1 MKNRLFITIAVV
13 LTAIT
18 CSVQPTHSS
27 NIREKLNAFVE
38 SKEYGVH
45 RLSFSKDGFNVYQF
59 AQQFAIGEE
68 LGDKSAIKR
77 EKSDARISSSER
89 EQARAKVKY
98 YGPLFTPRMLDLE
111 KAFRQEAVNAKTI
124 YFHDA
129 SDGDSP
135 LSGVKFQF
143 MTDAQHP
150 MVHTVTFDLNKNI
163 RLISFE
169 EPDGGIYALLLM
181 WDQTVFPDQKIGD
194 AFLMDGMIY
203 EISGWKMDDRP
214 FIARYKQPSA
224 SGTFV
229 AGLQA
234 PTDAMSVEE
243 FLAKV
248 KRTCEIFQR
257 ETPQGRTAAGVVLIN
272 TCNAFNGKLT
282 KEQYFEALSNIQP
295 LVDSEKNVN
304 LKNILAY
311 SCYLIYK
318 KSDAYE
324 GDRNTDVTSAHT
336 GASESTTSQVS
347 KTIVYN
353 SMLMNEM
360 VEKEMVDC
368 QISGTAP
375 LSGSKVEVR
384 RSITSEL
391 LGSCPVTNGQ
401 FSFTCKLP
409 KNEVCRIYLDNRDVV
424 YFYTD
429 GNPISADMEK
439 QTVRSNKASQK
450 VNDFLQLVER
460 ERLAELHETDSQ
472 KKAEINRQR
481 GERLLKA
488 VRENRDNIISACA
501 LSLAYTEMSYEELKP
516 YLSDDYAFSHHILLA
531 PMREYVEGLEKRRP
545 GTPYTNLE
553 LVDTKG
559 RPHQLSEYVGKGYVV
574 LHFWDGL
581 GGYGEEIPPSL
592 RSIYAT
598 YHPRGVEFVTLAFRF
613 GVKRWREEVEKL
625 HLAWPQLMPD
635 PDTTPRNA
643 LAAYGIRSYPEL
655 IVIDSKGSIVACPR
669 NIEELGAVLK
679 GLK

>member
-1 MKNRLFITIAVV
+1 MKNRLF
-13 LTAIT
+13 TAIVALLIAIA
-18 CSVQPTHSS
+18 CSAQTSRSS

-45 RLSFSKDGFNVYQF
+45 QLISKDGLNVYQF

-68 LGDKSAIKR
+68 LDS
-77 EKSDARISSSER
+77 
-89 EQARAKVKY
+89 KY

-111 KAFRQEAVNAKTI
+111 KAFRSEAVNAKTI
-124 YFHDA
+124 YIHDA

-135 LSGVKFQF
+135 LPGVKFQL

-150 MVHTVTFDLNKNI
+150 MIHAVTFDLNKNI

-169 EPDGGIYALLLM
+169 EADGRIYVLLLM
-181 WDQTVFPDQKIGD
+181 WDQTVDPDKKIGD
-194 AFLMDGMIY
+194 TFLMDGMIY
-203 EISGWKMDDRP
+203 EISGWKMNDRP
-214 FIARYKQPSA
+214 YIAHYKQPSA

-229 AGLQA
+229 AGLQYNA
-234 PTDAMSVEE
+234 QANAMSVEE
-243 FLAKV
+243 FMAKV

-257 ETPQGRTAAGVVLIN
+257 ETPQGKTAAGVVLN
-272 TCNAFNGKLT
+272 KTCNAFSGKLT
-282 KEQYFEALSNIQP
+282 KEQYFDALSNIQP
-295 LVDSEKNVN
+295 LVDNEKNEN
-304 LKNILAY
+304 LKSILAY
-311 SCYLIYK
+311 SCYMIYK

-324 GDRNTDVTSAHT
+324 GDRNTDVTSAHA
-336 GASESTTSQVS
+336 GASETTTSQVS

-360 VEKEMVDC
+360 VGKEMVDC

-375 LSGSKVEVR
+375 LKGQKVEVR

-391 LGSCPVTNGQ
+391 LGTCPVTNGK

-409 KNEVCRIYLDNRDVV
+409 KNEVCWIFVDNGGFV

-429 GNPISADMEK
+429 GKPISADMEK
-439 QTVRSNKASQK
+439 LTVRSNKSSQK
-450 VNDFLQLVER
+450 INDFMQLVER

-488 VRENRDNIISACA
+488 VRENHDNILSAYA
-501 LSLAYTEMSYEELKP
+501 LSQVYTEMSYEELKP

-559 RPHQLSEYVGKGYVV
+559 RPHQLSEYIGKGYVV
-574 LHFWDGL
+574 LHFWHGL
-581 GGYGEEIPPSL
+581 GGYGSEIHPSMKTL
-592 RSIYAT
+592 YEA
-598 YHPRGVEFVTLAFRF
+598 YHSRGVEFVTLAFSF
-613 GVKRWREEVEKL
+613 GVQGWREEVKKQQL
-625 HLAWPQLMPD
+625 TWPQLMPN
-635 PDTTPRNA
+635 PDTNPRDA

-655 IVIDSKGSIVACPR
+655 IVIDAKGTIVACPR
-669 NIEELGAVLK
+669 NLEELGTILK
-679 GLK
+679 DLR

>member
-1 MKNRLFITIAVV
+1 MKNRLF
-13 LTAIT
+13 TAIVALLIAIA
-18 CSVQPTHSS
+18 CSAQTSRSS

-45 RLSFSKDGFNVYQF
+45 RLNIPQDGLNVYQF
-59 AQQFAIGEE
+59 AQQFAIDGE
-68 LGDKSAIKR
+68 LGG
-77 EKSDARISSSER
+77 
-89 EQARAKVKY
+89 QY

-111 KAFRQEAVNAKTI
+111 KAFRAEAVNAKTI
-124 YFHDA
+124 YIHDA

-135 LSGVKFQF
+135 LSGVKFQL

-150 MVHTVTFDLNKNI
+150 MIHAVTFDLNKNI

-169 EPDGGIYALLLM
+169 ETDGRIYVLLLM
-181 WDQTVFPDQKIGD
+181 WDQTVDQDKKIGD
-194 AFLMDGMIY
+194 TFLMDGMIY

-214 FIARYKQPSA
+214 YIAHYKRPA
-224 SGTFV
+224 ATGTFV
-229 AGLQA
+229 AGLQYNA
-234 PTDAMSVEE
+234 PADAMSVEE
-243 FLAKV
+243 FMAKV

-257 ETPQGRTAAGVVLIN
+257 ETPQGRTAAGVVLN
-272 TCNAFNGKLT
+272 KTCNAFSGKLT
-282 KEQYFEALSNIQP
+282 KEQYFDLLSNIQP
-295 LVDSEKNVN
+295 LVDSEKNEN
-304 LKNILAY
+304 LKSILAY

-324 GDRNTDVTSAHT
+324 GDRNTDVTSAHA
-336 GASESTTSQVS
+336 GASEATTSQVS

-360 VEKEMVDC
+360 VEKEMIDC

-375 LSGSKVEVR
+375 LNGNKVEVR

-391 LGSCPVTNGQ
+391 LGTCPVTNGK

-409 KNEVCRIYLDNRDVV
+409 KNEVCRIYLDNREFV

-429 GNPISADMEK
+429 GTPISADMEHL
-439 QTVRSNKASQK
+439 TVKGGKASQK
-450 VNDFLQLVER
+450 VNDFLQTVER
-460 ERLAELHETDSQ
+460 ERLAELHEADSL
-472 KKAEINRQR
+472 KKAAINRQR

-488 VRENRDNIISACA
+488 VRENRDNILSAFA
-501 LSLAYTEMSYEELKP
+501 LSQVYTEMSYEELKP

-559 RPHQLSEYVGKGYVV
+559 RPHLLSEYIGKGYVV
-574 LHFWDGL
+574 LHFWHGL
-581 GGYGEEIPPSL
+581 GGYGYRILPSMKT
-592 RSIYAT
+592 IYDT
-598 YHPRGVEFVTLAFRF
+598 YHPRGVEFVTLAFSF
-613 GVKRWREEVEKL
+613 GVQGWREEVKQHGL
-625 HLAWPQLMPD
+625 KWPQLMPN
-635 PDTTPRNA
+635 PDTNPRDA

-655 IVIDSKGSIVACPR
+655 IVIDAKGTIVACPR
-669 NIEELGAVLK
+669 NLEELETILK
-679 GLK
+679 DLR

>member
-1 MKNRLFITIAVV
+1 MKNRLF
-13 LTAIT
+13 TAIVALLIAIA
-18 CSVQPTHSS
+18 CSAQTSRSS

-45 RLSFSKDGFNVYQF
+45 RLGFSKDGLNVYQF

-68 LGDKSAIKR
+68 LDS
-77 EKSDARISSSER
+77 
-89 EQARAKVKY
+89 KY

-111 KAFRQEAVNAKTI
+111 KAFRSEAVNAKTI
-124 YFHDA
+124 YIHDA

-135 LSGVKFQF
+135 LPGVKFQL

-150 MVHTVTFDLNKNI
+150 MIHAVTFDLNKNI

-169 EPDGGIYALLLM
+169 EADGRIYVLLLM
-181 WDQTVFPDQKIGD
+181 WDQTVDQDKKIGD
-194 AFLMDGMIY
+194 TFLMDGMIY
-203 EISGWKMDDRP
+203 EISGWKMNDRP
-214 FIARYKQPSA
+214 YIAHYKQPSA

-229 AGLQA
+229 AGLQYNA
-234 PTDAMSVEE
+234 PADAMSVEE
-243 FLAKV
+243 FMAKV

-257 ETPQGRTAAGVVLIN
+257 ETPQGKTAAGVVLN
-272 TCNAFNGKLT
+272 KTCNAFSGKLT
-282 KEQYFEALSNIQP
+282 KEQYFDALSNIQP
-295 LVDSEKNVN
+295 LVDSEKNEN
-304 LKNILAY
+304 LKSILAY

-324 GDRNTDVTSAHT
+324 GDRNTDVTSAHA
-336 GASESTTSQVS
+336 GASETTTSQVS

-360 VEKEMVDC
+360 VEKEMIDC

-375 LSGSKVEVR
+375 LNGNKVEVR

-391 LGSCPVTNGQ
+391 LGACPVTNGK

-409 KNEVCRIYLDNRDVV
+409 KNEVCRIYLDNREVV

-429 GNPISADMEK
+429 GKPISADMEK
-439 QTVRSNKASQK
+439 LMVRSDKSSQK
-450 VNDFLQLVER
+450 INDFLQLVER
-460 ERLAELHETDSQ
+460 ERLAELHEADSL
-472 KKAEINRQR
+472 KKAAINRQR

-501 LSLAYTEMSYEELKP
+501 LSLVYTEMSYEELKP

-559 RPHQLSEYVGKGYVV
+559 RPHLLSEYIGKGYVV
-574 LHFWDGL
+574 LHFWHGL
-581 GGYGEEIPPSL
+581 GGYGYRILPSMKT
-592 RSIYAT
+592 IYDT
-598 YHPRGVEFVTLAFRF
+598 YHPCGVEFVTLAFSF
-613 GVKRWREEVEKL
+613 GVQGWREEVKQRGL
-625 HLAWPQLMPD
+625 TWPQLMPN
-635 PDTTPRNA
+635 PDTNPRDA

-655 IVIDSKGSIVACPR
+655 IVIDAKGTIVACPR
-669 NIEELGAVLK
+669 NLEELESVLK
-679 GLK
+679 ELR

>member
-13 LTAIT
+13 LIAIA
-18 CSVQPTHSS
+18 CSAQTSRSS

-45 RLSFSKDGFNVYQF
+45 RLGFSKDGLNVYQF

-68 LGDKSAIKR
+68 LDS
-77 EKSDARISSSER
+77 
-89 EQARAKVKY
+89 KY

-111 KAFRQEAVNAKTI
+111 KAFRSEAVNAKTI
-124 YFHDA
+124 YIHDA

-135 LSGVKFQF
+135 LPGVKFQL

-150 MVHTVTFDLNKNI
+150 MIHAVTFDLNKNI

-169 EPDGGIYALLLM
+169 EADGRIYVLLLM
-181 WDQTVFPDQKIGD
+181 WDQTVDQDKKIGD
-194 AFLMDGMIY
+194 TFLMDGMIY

-214 FIARYKQPSA
+214 YIAHYKQPSA
-224 SGTFV
+224 SSTFV
-229 AGLQA
+229 AGLQYNA
-234 PTDAMSVEE
+234 QANAMSVEE
-243 FLAKV
+243 FMAKV

-257 ETPQGRTAAGVVLIN
+257 ETPQGKTAAGVVLN
-272 TCNAFNGKLT
+272 KTCNAFNGQLT
-282 KEQYFEALSNIQP
+282 KEQYFDLLSLIQP
-295 LVDSEKNVN
+295 LVDSEKNEN
-304 LKNILAY
+304 LKSILAY
-311 SCYLIYK
+311 SCYMIYK
-318 KSDAYE
+318 KSELYE
-324 GDRNTDVTSAHT
+324 GDRNTDVTHAPFV
-336 GASESTTSQVS
+336 ASEITTTQVS

-360 VEKEMVDC
+360 VGKEMVEC

-375 LSGSKVEVR
+375 LTGKKISVR
-384 RSITSEL
+384 RNVTSEPM
-391 LGSCPVTNGQ
+391 GTCTVVDGK

-409 KNEVCRIYLDNRDVV
+409 KYEICRIYLDDRDAV
-424 YFYTD
+424 FFCSD
-429 GNPISADMEK
+429 GKPIIADMEHL
-439 QTVRSNKASQK
+439 TVKGGKTSQK

-472 KKAEINRQR
+472 KEAEINRKR

-501 LSLAYTEMSYEELKP
+501 LSLVYTEMSYEELKP

-531 PMREYVEGLEKRRP
+531 PMREYVEGLEKRKP

-559 RPHQLSEYVGKGYVV
+559 RPHQLSEYIGKGYVV
-574 LHFWDGL
+574 LHFWHGL
-581 GGYGEEIPPSL
+581 GGYGYQILPSMKT
-592 RSIYAT
+592 IYDT
-598 YHPRGVEFVTLAFRF
+598 YHPRGVEFVTLAFSF
-613 GVKRWREEVEKL
+613 GVQGWRDEVKQRGL
-625 HLAWPQLMPD
+625 TWPQFIPN
-635 PDTTPRNA
+635 PDTNPRNA

-655 IVIDSKGSIVACPR
+655 IVIDAKGTIVACPR
-669 NIEELGAVLK
+669 NLEELESVLK
-679 GLK
+679 ELR

>member
-13 LTAIT
+13 LIAIA
-18 CSVQPTHSS
+18 CSAQTSRSS

-45 RLSFSKDGFNVYQF
+45 RLGFSKDGLNVYQF

-68 LGDKSAIKR
+68 LDS
-77 EKSDARISSSER
+77 
-89 EQARAKVKY
+89 KY

-111 KAFRQEAVNAKTI
+111 KAFRSEAVNAKTI
-124 YFHDA
+124 YIHDA

-135 LSGVKFQF
+135 LPGVKFQL

-150 MVHTVTFDLNKNI
+150 MIHAVTFDLNKNI

-169 EPDGGIYALLLM
+169 EADGRIYVLLLM
-181 WDQTVFPDQKIGD
+181 WDQTVDPDKKIGD
-194 AFLMDGMIY
+194 TFLMDGMIY
-203 EISGWKMDDRP
+203 EISGWKMNDRP
-214 FIARYKQPSA
+214 YIAHYKQPSA

-229 AGLQA
+229 AGLQYNA
-234 PTDAMSVEE
+234 PADAMSVEE
-243 FLAKV
+243 FMAKV

-257 ETPQGRTAAGVVLIN
+257 ETPQGKTAAGVVLN
-272 TCNAFNGKLT
+272 KTCNAFNGKLT
-282 KEQYFEALSNIQP
+282 KEQYFDLLSSIQP
-295 LVDSEKNVN
+295 LVDNEKNEN
-304 LKNILAY
+304 LKSILGY
-311 SCYLIYK
+311 SCYMIYK
-318 KSDAYE
+318 KSELYE
-324 GDRNTDVTSAHT
+324 GDRNTDVTHAPFV
-336 GASESTTSQVS
+336 ASEITTSQVS

-353 SMLMNEM
+353 SMLMNESA
-360 VEKEMVDC
+360 EKEMVEC

-375 LSGSKVEVR
+375 LEDQKVEVR

-391 LGSCPVTNGQ
+391 LGSCPITNGK

-409 KNEVCRIYLDNRDVV
+409 KNEVCRIFVDNGGFV

-429 GNPISADMEK
+429 GKPISADMEK
-439 QTVRSNKASQK
+439 LTVRSNKSSQK

-460 ERLAELHETDSQ
+460 ERLVELHETDIQ

-501 LSLAYTEMSYEELKP
+501 LSLVYTEMSYEELKP
-516 YLSDDYAFSHHILLA
+516 YLSDNYAYSHHILLS
-531 PMREYVEGLEKRRP
+531 PMREYVEGLEKRKP

-559 RPHQLSEYVGKGYVV
+559 RPHQLSEYIGKGYVV
-574 LHFWDGL
+574 LHFWHGL
-581 GGYGEEIPPSL
+581 GGYGYQILPSMKT
-592 RSIYAT
+592 IYDT
-598 YHPRGVEFVTLAFRF
+598 YHPRGVEFVTLAFSF
-613 GVKRWREEVEKL
+613 GVQGWREEVKQRGL
-625 HLAWPQLMPD
+625 TWPQLMPN
-635 PDTTPRNA
+635 PDTNPRDA

-655 IVIDSKGSIVACPR
+655 IVIDAKGTIVACPR
-669 NIEELGAVLK
+669 NLEELESVLK
-679 GLK
+679 ELR

>member
-1 MKNRLFITIAVV
+1 MKNRLF
-13 LTAIT
+13 TAIVALLIAIA
-18 CSVQPTHSS
+18 CSAQTSRSS

-45 RLSFSKDGFNVYQF
+45 RLNIPQDGLNVYQF

-68 LGDKSAIKR
+68 LDS
-77 EKSDARISSSER
+77 
-89 EQARAKVKY
+89 KY

-111 KAFRQEAVNAKTI
+111 KAFRAEAVNAKTI
-124 YFHDA
+124 YIHDA

-135 LSGVKFQF
+135 LPGVKFQL

-150 MVHTVTFDLNKNI
+150 MIHAVTFDLNKNI

-169 EPDGGIYALLLM
+169 ETDGRIYVLLLM
-181 WDQTVFPDQKIGD
+181 WDQTVDPDKKIGD
-194 AFLMDGMIY
+194 TFLMDGMIY

-214 FIARYKQPSA
+214 YIAHYKQPSA

-229 AGLQA
+229 AGLQYNA
-234 PTDAMSVEE
+234 PADAMSVEE
-243 FLAKV
+243 FMAKV

-257 ETPQGRTAAGVVLIN
+257 ETPQGKTAAGVVLN
-272 TCNAFNGKLT
+272 KTCNAFNGKLT
-282 KEQYFEALSNIQP
+282 KEQYYDLLSNIQP
-295 LVDSEKNVN
+295 LVDSEKNEN
-304 LKNILAY
+304 LKSILAY
-311 SCYLIYK
+311 SCYMIYK

-324 GDRNTDVTSAHT
+324 GDRNTDVTSAHA
-336 GASESTTSQVS
+336 GASETTTSQVS

-360 VEKEMVDC
+360 VEKEMIDC

-375 LSGSKVEVR
+375 LNGNKVEVR

-391 LGSCPVTNGQ
+391 LGTCPVTNGK

-409 KNEVCRIYLDNRDVV
+409 KNEVCRIYLDNREVV

-429 GNPISADMEK
+429 GKSISADMEK
-439 QTVRSNKASQK
+439 LTVRSDKSSQK
-450 VNDFLQLVER
+450 INDFLQLVER
-460 ERLAELHETDSQ
+460 ERLAELHECDSL

-488 VRENRDNIISACA
+488 VRDNRDNIISACA
-501 LSLAYTEMSYEELKP
+501 LSLVYTEMSYEELMP

-559 RPHQLSEYVGKGYVV
+559 RSHLLSEYIGKGYVV
-574 LHFWDGL
+574 LHFWHGL
-581 GGYGEEIPPSL
+581 GGYGYRILPSMKTL
-592 RSIYAT
+592 YDT
-598 YHPRGVEFVTLAFRF
+598 YHPRCVEFVTLAFNF
-613 GVKRWREEVEKL
+613 GVQGWREEVKQRGL
-625 HLAWPQLMPD
+625 TWPQLMPN
-635 PDTTPRNA
+635 PDANPRDA

-655 IVIDSKGSIVACPR
+655 IVIDAKGTIVACPR
-669 NIEELGAVLK
+669 NLEELETILK
-679 GLK
+679 DLR